1 MNRICEM
8 LQIEVPIIEGG
19 LAYVGNGLLAAAV
32 SNGGGFGQV
41 GSAGRSPENFEN
53 EILLAREATT
63 KPFGVNIPISQHTDF
78 TPYLEIIKK
87 HKDLIT
93 AVSLGAGNPKNLIP
107 FIKEHG
113 LKVLVLTST
122 AFHSAKAEALG
133 ADIIVC
139 EGYEA
144 GGSNGPSEL
153 TTFTLVPQVKRVV
166 SIPVVAAGGIVDG
179 RSMAAAMILGA
190 DGVQLGT
197 RFVATKECE
206 AHDHFKAAILEADN
220 DSTTIMTRML
230 KGPLRVLKNEYAN
243 KVQEMEKKNP
253 TVEHI
258 LPMVRGT
265 YNKLAMFDGDIQSG
279 FMSCGQVAS
288 LIDELESAETIV
300 KQMSNEASQL
310 LTTSFRNF
318 SECK

>member
-1 MNRICEM
+1 MNRVCE
-8 LQIEVPIIEGG
+8 LLEIEVPIIEGG

-32 SNGGGFGQV
+32 SEGGGLGQV
-41 GSAGRSPENFEN
+41 GSAGRIPANFEH

-78 TPYLEIIKK
+78 TPYLEIIRK
-87 HKDLIT
+87 HKDLIQ
-93 AVSLGAGNPKNLIP
+93 AVSFGAGNPKDLIP
-107 FIKEHG
+107 FVKDIG

-122 AFHSAKAEALG
+122 AFHSAKAERLG

-153 TTFTLVPQVKRVV
+153 TTFTLVPLVKKAV

-179 RSMAAAMILGA
+179 KSMAAAMILGA

-197 RFVATKECE
+197 RFVATRECE
-206 AHDHFKAAILEADN
+206 AHDYFKEAILQAQD
-220 DSTTIMTRML
+220 DSTVILTRML
-230 KGPLRVLKNEYAN
+230 KGPLRVLKNEYSD
-243 KVQEMEKKNP
+243 KVREVEKKYG
-253 TVEHI
+253 TLEHV

-265 YNKLAMFDGDIQSG
+265 FNKLAMLDGELANG
-279 FMSCGQVAS
+279 FMSCGQNAS
-288 LIDELESAETIV
+288 LIEELESAEVIV
-300 KQMSNEASQL
+300 KKISKEAKEL
-310 LTTSFRNF
+310 LNT
-318 SECK
+318 CQAVL